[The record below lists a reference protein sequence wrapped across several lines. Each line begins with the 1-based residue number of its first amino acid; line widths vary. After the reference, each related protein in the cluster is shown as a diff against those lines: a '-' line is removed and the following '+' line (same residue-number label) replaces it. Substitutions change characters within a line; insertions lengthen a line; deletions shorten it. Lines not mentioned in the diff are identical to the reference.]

1 MKSMFEQFLSLPPL
15 TVLDGREYIYFA
27 QLSIKRFQ
35 QRTLS
40 LILLVSVEVADIT
53 VKRSLKKVLIQRD
66 LICSYSSE

>member
-1 MKSMFEQFLSLPPL
+1 MFEQFLSLPAL

-40 LILLVSVEVADIT
+40 LILLVSVVVADIT
-53 VKRSLKKVLIQRD
+53 VTVLSRKFSFREILSAVTAQSRRH
-66 LICSYSSE
+66 